1 MLKAFPSCC
10 SRVTRRVA
18 RAFTL
23 VEVLVVVAIVGIA
36 GAVVVPQMLR
46 SGTMQLQAGSR
57 IIIADLLYA
66 QNEAIT
72 RQSPRRVVFDTDN
85 HSYKLTDTAG
95 AALTVSWKNGA
106 DGNYTVDFKNDARFN
121 RVQISAASFGGSK
134 TVEFDALGAPSS
146 GGTIDV
152 SSGSLK
158 YRITVAAFTGRV
170 TIVPVP

>member
-1 MLKAFPSCC
+1 MLNANPSYG
-10 SRVTRRVA
+10 RRNTARAA

-23 VEVLVVVAIVGIA
+23 VEVLVVVAIIGIA

-57 IIIADLLYA
+57 IIIADMLYA
-66 QNEAIT
+66 QNEAIA
-72 RQSPRRVVFDTDN
+72 RQSPRRMVFDTDN
-85 HSYKLTDTAG
+85 NNYKLTDTAG
-95 AALTVSWKNGA
+95 TAITVSWKNGA
-106 DGNYTVDFKNDARFN
+106 AGNYVVDFKNDSRFS
-121 RVQISAASFGGSK
+121 RVSISDVNFGGSK
-134 TVEFDALGAPSS
+134 TVEFDVLGAPSS

-170 TIVPVP
+170 TIAPVP